1 MELPY
6 LRLTV
11 EKGPKQGETFEC
23 KALAVARVGRI
34 VKGNHLAVRDPG
46 VSQKHLTFQ
55 FQHEASSWSVSDLG
69 TSNGT
74 LVNGFQIPP
83 SSPFPV
89 SDGDTIKIGEFTVIS
104 VKVLA
109 SEGRQVGDFCDEE
122 EERREVGRKRRRGA
136 RNGVPSLPVVEELV
150 AGVTNGNK
158 DRKGRGRPKKGASAS
173 ASVNKDEDLQPLV
186 VEQIVEV
193 EVPLAKPRT
202 RGRRPATRSTS
213 IASKDEKEVVKSH
226 DSAMRPDSKDVEA
239 VEAVEA
245 EKKVVVEGDIT
256 EKTTNS
262 GEREELAK
270 EEEEEEVVDL
280 DKMTLGQWFARM
292 EKVLPLM
299 INDMAEEAIA
309 NLRETASRFDE
320 FIEMSSTSQ
329 LVQIC

>member
-1 MELPY
+1 MELPS

-11 EKGPKQGETFEC
+11 EKGPKQGATFES
-23 KALAVARVGRI
+23 KPAAVARVGRI

-55 FQHEASSWSVSDLG
+55 FQREASSWSVSDLG

-109 SEGRQVGDFCDEE
+109 SEGRRVGDLCDEE

-136 RNGVPSLPVVEELV
+136 RNGVPSLPVVEESV

-158 DRKGRGRPKKGASAS
+158 DRKGRGRPKKGTSAS

-193 EVPLAKPRT
+193 EVPLANPRT

-213 IASKDEKEVVKSH
+213 IASKDETEVVKSH
-226 DSAMRPDSKDVEA
+226 DSKDVEA
-239 VEAVEA
+239 E
-245 EKKVVVEGDIT
+245 KVVVEGDVT
-256 EKTTNS
+256 EKTANS

-270 EEEEEEVVDL
+270 EEEEEEEEEEEVDL

-309 NLRETASRFDE
+309 NLRETAQHFDE

-329 LVQIC
+329 

>member
-1 MELPY
+1 MELPS

-11 EKGPKQGETFEC
+11 EKGPKKGETFEC
-23 KALAVARVGRI
+23 KAAVVARVGRVI
-34 VKGNHLAVRDPG
+34 KGNHLAVRDPG
-46 VSQKHLTFQ
+46 VSQKHLTFK
-55 FQHEASSWSVSDLG
+55 FQCEASSWSVSDLD

-74 LVNGFQIPP
+74 LVNDFQIPP

-109 SEGRQVGDFCDEE
+109 SEGQQVGDFCEEE
-122 EERREVGRKRRRGA
+122 EERSEVGRKRRRGA
-136 RNGVPSLPVVEELV
+136 RKGVPSLPVLQELV
-150 AGVTNGNK
+150 ADVTNGNR
-158 DRKGRGRPKKGASAS
+158 DRKGRGRTKKGTSAS
-173 ASVNKDEDLQPLV
+173 ASVNKDEDLQPPV

-202 RGRRPATRSTS
+202 RGRRPASRSTAM
-213 IASKDEKEVVKSH
+213 ASKDEKEVVKSH
-226 DSAMRPDSKDVEA
+226 DSVKRPDSKDVEA

-245 EKKVVVEGDIT
+245 EKVVVEGDIT
-256 EKTTNS
+256 EKAAS
-262 GEREELAK
+262 AGEREELAK
-270 EEEEEEVVDL
+270 EEEEEVDL

-309 NLRETASRFDE
+309 NLRETARRFDE

-329 LVQIC
+329 

>member
-1 MELPY
+1 MELPS

-11 EKGPKQGETFEC
+11 EKGPKKGETFEC
-23 KALAVARVGRI
+23 KAAAVARVGRI
-34 VKGNHLAVRDPG
+34 IKGNNLAVRDPG

-74 LVNGFQIPP
+74 FVNGFQIPP

-89 SDGDTIKIGEFTVIS
+89 SDGDTIKIGEFTAIS

-109 SEGRQVGDFCDEE
+109 SEGPQVGDFCVEE
-122 EERREVGRKRRRGA
+122 EERSEVGRKRRRGA
-136 RNGVPSLPVVEELV
+136 RKVAPSLPVVEELV
-150 AGVTNGNK
+150 ADVTNGNK
-158 DRKGRGRPKKGASAS
+158 DRKGRGRPKKGTSAS

-186 VEQIVEV
+186 VEKIVEV
-193 EVPLAKPRT
+193 EVPLEKPRT
-202 RGRRPATRSTS
+202 RGRRPATRYTAK
-213 IASKDEKEVVKSH
+213 ASKDENEVVKSH
-226 DSAMRPDSKDVEA
+226 DSDKHPDSKDVEA

-245 EKKVVVEGDIT
+245 EKVVVVEGDIT
-256 EKTTNS
+256 EKTAS
-262 GEREELAK
+262 AGEREELAK
-270 EEEEEEVVDL
+270 EEEEEVDL

-309 NLRETASRFDE
+309 NLRETARRFDE

-329 LVQIC
+329 